1 VGRRGR
7 GGGGEGGE
15 EGKGGR
21 RGGGEEGKGGTKTAM
36 ALAKR
41 MKKRVL
47 LDTPDTKKRS
57 IRRSGEVRN

>member
-1 VGRRGR
+1 VCR
-7 GGGGEGGE
+7 EGGR
-15 EGKGGR
+15 EGKGGGR
-21 RGGGEEGKGGTKTAM
+21 GWGGGVTKTAM

-57 IRRSGEVRN
+57 IRTSGEVMN